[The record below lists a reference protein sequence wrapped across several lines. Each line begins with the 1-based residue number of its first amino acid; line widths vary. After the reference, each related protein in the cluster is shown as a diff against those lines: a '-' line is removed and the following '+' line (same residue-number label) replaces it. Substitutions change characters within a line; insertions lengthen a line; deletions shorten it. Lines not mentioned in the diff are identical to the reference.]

1 MAVTRRGSED
11 DIQLNFMLY
20 IKRLIPSNLFLFINI
35 IVYMCHMI
43 LFLHQREQTAL
54 SCDNHLWCILYYYII
69 SRGMFK
75 GWGERHLW
83 ESNGIWMCCEC
94 CFKWSTSCKP
104 IVKFSGILYSLFY
117 LCINILYL
125 WPLEHLFTSC
135 TIIYY
140 RPVAKV

>member
-11 DIQLNFMLY
+11 DIQLHFMLY
-20 IKRLIPSNLFLFINI
+20 IKRLIPLNLFLFINI
-35 IVYMCHMI
+35 IVCMCHMI

-69 SRGMFK
+69 FR

-104 IVKFSGILYSLFY
+104 IVKFLGILYSLFGFVY
-117 LCINILYL
+117 RYQYFISLTIRAFIYFLYNNIL
-125 WPLEHLFTSC
+125 S
-135 TIIYY
+135 
-140 RPVAKV
+140 ASS